1 MGGHGGK
8 AMTCLTFRI
17 FLGKT
22 HWGGMGPFL
31 AYKPYCARTKPIAF
45 WPEQGTRNGRGV
57 RCLPRPLMTEPLDDG
72 TGRCSMP

>member
-22 HWGGMGPFL
+22 YRGDGALPSVQTILCPYKARRVL
-31 AYKPYCARTKPIAF
+31 A
-45 WPEQGTRNGRGV
+45 PEQGARNGRGV
-57 RCLPRPLMTEPLDDG
+57 RCIPRPLMTEPLDDG